1 MTFETNPYKN
11 AILNKTFKGH
21 MMSVSSLDMHPKK
34 SIVATASDDF
44 TWKIWTVPNGDL
56 IMSGEGHK
64 VSKFCVISRTGY
76 QESISTQKAPIWS
89 LPAVIAQ
96 LKFGTS

>member
-21 MMSVSSLDMHPKK
+21 MMSVSALDMHPKK

-64 VSKFCVISRTGY
+64 VNNN
-76 QESISTQKAPIWS
+76 
-89 LPAVIAQ
+89 L
-96 LKFGTS
+96 